1 MLNDFSFLA
10 QRKLSHLRHFFFPQR
25 EGEIP
30 LCIGDRLFFFG
41 LSLWLTL
48 SMLWEDADEGDE

>member
-10 QRKLSHLRHFFFPQR
+10 QRKLSHLRHFFFPLR
-25 EGEIP
+25 EEGTR
-30 LCIGDRLFFFG
+30 LCIADCLFFLG

-48 SMLWEDADEGDE
+48 SMLWEDADEGED